1 MSDEKNKQPSAFDKL
16 LGELDTMTK
25 ALPAGDMDGDKKIAL
40 ADEGDDS
47 DKKKEG
53 DGDNTMTKSMK
64 VTLPDGTV
72 VDAED
77 GTALVKSLLA
87 RVEDTEDVM
96 AKALGSAIGL
106 IKAQGEALAKNNDL
120 VKSLQQ
126 KVADLSNEGKGRKTL
141 VNIHENASAVLTKAE
156 TPGMTGVEFMAKAN
170 AAHTAGKIS
179 GKDLTV
185 IDVSLRSQQPVD
197 PALIQK
203 VLT

>member
-25 ALPAGDMDGDKKIAL
+25 ALPAGDMDGDKKIAN
-40 ADEGDDS
+40 ADEDDEE
-47 DKKKEG
+47 DKGK
-53 DGDNTMTKSMK
+53 DGDNTMTKSLK
-64 VTLPDGTV
+64 VTLADGSV
-72 VDAED
+72 IDAED

-87 RVEDTEDVM
+87 RVDDTEDVM

-106 IKAQGEALAKNNDL
+106 IKAQGDALAKNNEL

-126 KVADLSNEGKGRKTL
+126 KVAELSNEGKGRKTL
-141 VNIHENASAVLTKAE
+141 VNIHESAAATLTKAE
-156 TPGMTGVEFMAKAN
+156 TPGMTGAEFMAKAN
-170 AAHTAGKIS
+170 AAFGAGKIS

-197 PALIQK
+197 PNLIQK
-203 VLT
+203 VMA